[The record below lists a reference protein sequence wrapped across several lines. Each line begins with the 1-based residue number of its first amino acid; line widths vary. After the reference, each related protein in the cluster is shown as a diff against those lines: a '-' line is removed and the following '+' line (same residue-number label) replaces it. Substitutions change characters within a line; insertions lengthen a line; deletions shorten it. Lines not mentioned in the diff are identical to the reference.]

1 MNFHSF
7 TGNSRKPR
15 QVNLSGRRNTN
26 PFAAA
31 SAGGAQ
37 SVVATAKEER
47 IRRQREKETL
57 EATKLLQRCWRGH
70 RSREESYRS
79 WRHEWDTVEERSSRS
94 VNPLAPY
101 TSEGEALSQLQLLL
115 RFVKS
120 QKAEDIDRLR
130 RYLVRQS
137 ASLDAYPNLF
147 SAEPWPFAF
156 LRLQGLLLNIIE
168 AILPKAIEDDS
179 GANNIIFQGL
189 GMTIRR
195 IPNLTAGNSRQVYSV
210 LRRLVQL
217 AASRGSS
224 SHEASKFILQ
234 AALPPLK
241 ALTSHIDQAYEAF
254 ACELLTLQELS
265 KPPLDRTLLR
275 PLADGINY
283 KLLSNSLVSTL
294 KSPNYHQYSR
304 LRDRKVQAVLL
315 GYVIYFHR
323 YAQQFQSSF
332 SYSSDKD
339 YLLVVSELLSSVASN
354 SVSDEDEEDPF
365 ITDQI
370 TSLINSDSISNFIPA
385 NTTIVSNSSS
395 SSFVFDEEAKQIASF
410 ALTLLRH
417 FPRKSEEIRIRLY
430 MASTN
435 ANESP
440 QSRIPAIRFFWQS
453 AKVSRVV
460 KATTKSLDAV
470 IPLLKANETD
480 GSLGRF
486 SSPTTGFV
494 YNRETCQD
502 EWRVVLLFLELYS
515 FALRVM
521 DDEEFFSSSSITDS
535 GSMLSWASQN
545 SLPLEDVSQLVF
557 FLKNLGYSL
566 YFNSAKI
573 SAIEEYRPRDSGS
586 IGTYFSISN
595 SSENTTIQKAPEP
608 LVAQLPGI
616 SIEYVKSLVTGVLR
630 MLYERDS
637 RRQFLPKGSWLMMSE
652 FDMDTFIPSV
662 VEEEEKRHRIQE
674 EDDNEDSHDDDDDEN
689 SLIGTSHSARIRH
702 AERLKRQQRKLARSR
717 HLQAVAPRLAILQNM
732 PFFIPF
738 ETRVQIFREFIRL
751 DQVSQLPLQT
761 YLHSNLFQLNRR
773 GIADAETW
781 RMAIMTNPDEFR
793 RHHARIHRSKIFD
806 DAFDQFFPLG
816 EGLKEPIQITF
827 VDAFDQEEAGIDGGG
842 VTKEFLTSIIQ
853 EAFTPNDGLN
863 MFVENDQH
871 LLYPNPAAVEEHTYW
886 LKSLGLKEQNQSWRE
901 RMSEL
906 LAHYE
911 FLGRIIGKCL
921 YEGILVDVSFAGFFL
936 LKWALTGG
944 SGHAPRESG
953 YRANLN
959 DLRELDEK
967 LYQGLLQLK
976 NYPEDVSDF
985 ALDFTVT
992 DTITTNYDTHATK
1005 TITKELKPEGTNIP
1019 VTNDNRLAYISYVSR
1034 YRLQVRPYPQTIAFL
1049 RGLSTMIQPSWLNM
1063 FNQSELQTLVS
1074 GTRQSIDVNDLRRNT
1089 HYGGVY
1095 QIGDDGLEHPTVNM
1109 FWDVLEEMDD
1119 SNRRAVLKF
1128 VTSTPRAP
1136 LLGFGTLSPNFSI
1149 RDSGS
1154 DQTRL
1159 PSTSTCVNLLKL
1171 PIYSNKAVLK
1181 EKLLQAVL
1189 SGAGFDL
1196 S

>member
-1 MNFHSF
+1 
-7 TGNSRKPR
+7 
-15 QVNLSGRRNTN
+15 V
-26 PFAAA
+26 
-31 SAGGAQ
+31 
-37 SVVATAKEER
+37 
-47 IRRQREKETL
+47 
-57 EATKLLQRCWRGH
+57 
-70 RSREESYRS
+70 
-79 WRHEWDTVEERSSRS
+79 
-94 VNPLAPY
+94 
-101 TSEGEALSQLQLLL
+101 
-115 RFVKS
+115 
-120 QKAEDIDRLR
+120 
-130 RYLVRQS
+130 
-137 ASLDAYPNLF
+137 
-147 SAEPWPFAF
+147 PWPLAF
-156 LRLQGLLLNIIE
+156 LRLQGLVLKIIDSISAKAVE
-168 AILPKAIEDDS
+168 GDLGADTIL
-179 GANNIIFQGL
+179 FQGL
-189 GMTIRR
+189 AMTIRR
-195 IPNLTAGNSRQVYSV
+195 IPDLTARNSRPVYRV

-217 AASRGSS
+217 IGTRGTSS
-224 SHEASKFILQ
+224 DEAYRFILQ

-241 ALTSHIDQAYEAF
+241 AITSYIDLAYEAF
-254 ACELLTLQELS
+254 ACELLTLQEIS
-265 KPPLDRTLLR
+265 KPPLYENLLQ

-294 KSPNYHQYSR
+294 KSPDYHGYTR
-304 LRDRKVQAVLL
+304 LRDQKVQAVLL
-315 GYVIYFHR
+315 GMVIYFHR
-323 YAQQFQSSF
+323 WAQRFQSSF

-339 YLLVVSELLSSVASN
+339 YLLVVSELLSSVAS
-354 SVSDEDEEDPF
+354 STVSDEDEEDPF
-365 ITDQI
+365 VTEQI
-370 TSLINSDSISNFIPA
+370 TSLINSDSIGNFIPA
-385 NTTIVSNSSS
+385 NTTTISNSSG
-395 SSFVFDEEAKQIASF
+395 SFVFDEEAKQIAAF

-453 AKVSRVV
+453 AKVSKVV
-460 KATTKSLDAV
+460 RAIARNVDAV
-470 IPLLKANETD
+470 IPMLKANEND
-480 GSLGRF
+480 RSLNRF
-486 SSPTTGFV
+486 ESPSDGFV

-515 FALRVM
+515 FAMRVM
-521 DDEEFFSSSSITDS
+521 DDEEFFSSTSIIDPSSN
-535 GSMLSWASQN
+535 LSWASQN
-545 SLPLEDVSQLVF
+545 SLPLEDVKQLVL

-573 SAIEEYRPRDSGS
+573 TAVEEQRPRDSGS
-586 IGTYFSISN
+586 LGNYFSISQ
-595 SSENTTIQKAPEP
+595 SAEHTAIQKVSEP
-608 LVAQLPGI
+608 YVAQLPGI
-616 SIEYVKSLVTGVLR
+616 TVDYVKSLVTGVLR

-662 VEEEEKRHRIQE
+662 VEEEERRHRIQE
-674 EDDNEDSHDDDDDEN
+674 EDDQEDSHEEAEDE
-689 SLIGTSHSARIRH
+689 SFLIGTGHGARIRN

-751 DQVSQLPLQT
+751 DQVRQSPLEEVRRTYFSQL
-761 YLHSNLFQLNRR
+761 SRR
-773 GIADAETW
+773 GMADAETW

-793 RHHARIHRSKIFD
+793 RHHARIHRTQVFD

-816 EGLKEPIQITF
+816 ESLKEPIQITF
-827 VDAFDQEEAGIDGGG
+827 VDAFNQEEAGIDGGG

-853 EAFTPNDGLN
+853 EAFTPTDKLN
-863 MFVENDQH
+863 MFVENEQH
-871 LLYPNPAAVEEHTYW
+871 LLYPNPAAVEEYKYQ
-886 LKSLGLKEQNQSWRE
+886 LYGLGMKERSEGWRE
-901 RMSEL
+901 KMSEFL
-906 LAHYE
+906 SRYE

-959 DLRELDEK
+959 DLRELDER

-976 NYPEDVSDF
+976 NYPGDVSDF
-985 ALDFTVT
+985 ALDFSVT
-992 DTITTNYDTHATK
+992 DTITTNYDNDITK
-1005 TITKELKPEGTNIP
+1005 TVTNELKPGGSNIP

-1034 YRLQVRPYPQTIAFL
+1034 YRLQVRPYLQTIAFL

-1074 GTRQSIDVNDLRRNT
+1074 GTRQSIDVGDLRRNT

-1095 QIGDDGLEHPTVNM
+1095 QIGDDGLEHPTMKM
-1109 FWDVLEEMDD
+1109 FWEVLEEMDD

-1136 LLGFGTLSPNFSI
+1136 LLGFGTLSPHFSI

-1171 PIYSNKAVLK
+1171 PIYSSKTVLK